1 VDRLVVQGLRSPSTA
16 QIYRLNLI
24 THVLPAVGEL
34 RLREMTVPRL
44 DRVIQTLQLRKGSA
58 TAKIAAQSC
67 QACSASRFGTGPSRR
82 ARCGTLDRSPA
93 RHVSHP
99 GR

>member
-1 VDRLVVQGLRSPSTA
+1 MDRLVVQGLRSPSTA

-58 TAKIAAQSC
+58 TAKIAA
-67 QACSASRFGTGPSRR
+67 R
-82 ARCGTLDRSPA
+82 ARPRGSARGHPDEPAPA
-93 RHVSHP
+93 RHVSRP